1 MALSTTL
8 INKYYMGGGGVMAVY
23 AFTAAGSGDTLAVT
37 LPGGTPFQTQ
47 FMDANANEINTTP
60 PTFGA
65 WTTSGGVSTAT
76 LTANAG
82 GVVTAG
88 RMILIY
94 GGN

>member
-1 MALSTTL
+1 MALTTTL
-8 INKYYMGGGGVMAVY
+8 INKYYFGGGGVMVVY
-23 AFTAAGSGDTLAVT
+23 SFTAAGSGDTLAVT
-37 LPGGTPFQTQ
+37 LPGGTPFRTE
-47 FMDANANEINTTP
+47 FTDANANQIVTNP

-65 WTTSGGVSTAT
+65 WTTSGAVSTAT

-88 RMILIY
+88 RMLLTY

>member
-8 INKYYMGGGGVMAVY
+8 VNKYYLGGGGTIAVY
-23 AFTAAGSGDTLAVT
+23 QFTASGSGDTLSVS
-37 LPGGTPFQTQ
+37 LPGGTPFFAQ

-65 WTTSGGVSTAT
+65 WTTSGGLSTST

-82 GVVTAG
+82 GVVTNG
-88 RMILIY
+88 RMILLY